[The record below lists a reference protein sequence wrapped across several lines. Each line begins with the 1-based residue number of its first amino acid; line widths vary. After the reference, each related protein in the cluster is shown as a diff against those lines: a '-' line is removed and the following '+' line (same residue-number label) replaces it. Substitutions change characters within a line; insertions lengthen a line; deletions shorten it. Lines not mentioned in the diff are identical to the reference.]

1 MMNTIETEKRQKQSQ
16 RALFRKSVIDAIDDM
31 NNSFEIDPPIETN
44 CSTSFLIACLQFYGK
59 ALLDETT
66 ITQLKGETRGML
78 NFLEA
83 MPKTNMGAG

>member
-1 MMNTIETEKRQKQSQ
+1 MNTIETEKRHKQSQ

-31 NNSFEIDPPIETN
+31 NNVFEIEPPIPTF

-59 ALLDETT
+59 ALLDKET
-66 ITQLKGETRGML
+66 ISQLKGETRGMM

-83 MPKTNMGAG
+83 MPKT